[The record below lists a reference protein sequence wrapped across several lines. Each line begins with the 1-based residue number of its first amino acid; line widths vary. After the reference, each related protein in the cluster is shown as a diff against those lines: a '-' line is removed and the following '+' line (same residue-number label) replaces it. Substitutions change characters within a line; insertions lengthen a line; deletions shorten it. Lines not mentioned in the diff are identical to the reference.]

1 MTYQVGGTVRAS
13 DYNGWVTT
21 NTNNFNGVWGTGT
34 GNSGYG
40 QTDIISSP
48 TGLISGGPGTQNK
61 ITAGTSSSQ
70 PYWYELLT
78 KITKAAAHQGSSISP
93 QVVPVRGD
101 KITYV
106 AALTNNLNTINT
118 NRLNAAGQS
127 ADISTTATNTVLWNN
142 ALTFTATATFS
153 SHNNAR
159 YFFNSGGQIGVQSSH
174 SNTTNINQVVN
185 LLAVN
190 MGTIWFSSPIG
201 TNTATINGSSWT
213 GVTRISN
220 PLQQASTI
228 TQNSTWG
235 FYNWNSTET
244 QVFRVEE
251 DTYYYH
257 AYGNDSYAAVY
268 VSYNGSGVV
277 TIKVQFDLKPD
288 VPTPPSVVTGTT
300 ATLIVRPPST
310 TNLVNTWGTPAVTW
324 AISTL

>member
-1 MTYQVGGTVRAS
+1 
-13 DYNGWVTT
+13 
-21 NTNNFNGVWGTGT
+21 
-34 GNSGYG
+34 
-40 QTDIISSP
+40 
-48 TGLISGGPGTQNK
+48 
-61 ITAGTSSSQ
+61 
-70 PYWYELLT
+70 
-78 KITKAAAHQGSSISP
+78 
-93 QVVPVRGD
+93 
-101 KITYV
+101 
-106 AALTNNLNTINT
+106 
-118 NRLNAAGQS
+118 
-127 ADISTTATNTVLWNN
+127 
-142 ALTFTATATFS
+142 
-153 SHNNAR
+153 
-159 YFFNSGGQIGVQSSH
+159 
-174 SNTTNINQVVN
+174 
-185 LLAVN
+185 